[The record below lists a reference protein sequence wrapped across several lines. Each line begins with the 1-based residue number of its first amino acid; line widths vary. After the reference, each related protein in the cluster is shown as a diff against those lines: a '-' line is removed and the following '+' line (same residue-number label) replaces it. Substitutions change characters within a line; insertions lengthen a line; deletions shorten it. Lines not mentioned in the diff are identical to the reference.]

1 MNTTI
6 NVRPQI
12 LPTYGENSCPR
23 DAGETRMSSDLSSS
37 LHLNLYLRIRP
48 PGTLQRQITG
58 NVADD
63 CPWSSTTY
71 TFALIGGD

>member
-1 MNTTI
+1 
-6 NVRPQI
+6 
-12 LPTYGENSCPR
+12 
-23 DAGETRMSSDLSSS
+23 MSSDLSSS
-37 LHLNLYLRIRP
+37 LHLDLYLRIRP